1 MIVDLGCTTP
11 INVRKSSMASPLP
24 EAPVDL
30 PLAGIHVVEFGHS
43 VAAPYAGQIL
53 ADLGADVLKVEKPEG
68 DDARRWGPPFLDGT
82 AATFQ
87 ALNRNKRSVVANL
100 RDPVQRD
107 RLSEHITT
115 QADVVLQN
123 LRPGQADA
131 LGLGATAL
139 RALQPRLVYCNLGAF
154 GARGP
159 LADKPGYDPLMQAFG
174 GIMSVVGEAGR
185 PAVRVGPSIIDCGT
199 AMWAAL
205 GIVSAL
211 LQRRDSGVGA
221 VVDVSL
227 FETAAA
233 WMGTHVAQ
241 HGGSGQL
248 PQKAGSG
255 QVGIVPYRAYATRDG
270 EVVVAAGND
279 GLYARLCAVL
289 GHPEWAT
296 DARFASNPLRV
307 QHADTLYALI
317 EPCLLQRGTAEWL
330 AALEAAGVPCAPVQN
345 VRQMLD
351 HPQTQALGIARPL
364 PGGSAPVIGLP
375 ISFDGHRPIARR
387 GAPALGAHNADVF

>member
-1 MIVDLGCTTP
+1 MATP
-11 INVRKSSMASPLP
+11 HSK
-24 EAPVDL
+24 APGEL
-30 PLAGIHVVEFGHS
+30 PLAGVHMVEFGHS
-43 VAAPYAGQIL
+43 VAAPYAAQIL
-53 ADLGADVLKVEKPEG
+53 ADLGADVLKIEKPQG
-68 DDARRWGPPFLDGT
+68 DDARHWGPPFLDGT

-107 RLSEHITT
+107 RLRQHIAKH
-115 QADVVLQN
+115 ADVVLQN

-131 LGLGATAL
+131 LGLGGTDL

-211 LQRRDSGVGA
+211 YKRRDSGVGA

-241 HGGSGQL
+241 FGGSGQL

-270 EVVVAAGND
+270 ELVVAAGND
-279 GLYARLCAVL
+279 GLFARLCQVL
-289 GHPEWAT
+289 GHAEWTT

-307 QHADTLYALI
+307 QHAQTLYALI
-317 EPCLLQRGTAEWL
+317 EPCLLERSTAEWR

-345 VRQMLD
+345 VQQMLD
-351 HPQTQALGIARPL
+351 HPQTRALGIAQAL

-375 ISFDGHRPIARR
+375 ISFDGQRPIARS
-387 GAPALGAHNADVF
+387 GAPALGAHNADVFGTSAPNLPTPDPTPTPP